1 MPKEKNQKRKA
12 SPLQT
17 NSQQR
22 ELYRQNNQAVLFHPG
37 TDLADKI
44 FRVTYR
50 AGKKQ
55 SIY

>member
-44 FRVTYR
+44 FRVAYR